1 MKIAHIIFCL
11 STGGA
16 ETMLIDII
24 NQQSKDNEISLIVIN
39 KNYSID
45 LVNKVNNN
53 INIYLINRQEG
64 SLNPYYYIKF
74 NIILTKIKPD
84 IIHCHNSN
92 IAPLIINHKTKKL
105 YLTVHDTMQDIK
117 YYEYYHKIFAI
128 SKAVKEHINSI
139 KFFPNIQIIPN
150 GIPIE
155 QIKSREHTKELNRLK
170 IIQDSRLYTEYKGQD
185 ILIRAIKQIVTEG
198 ITNIKIDFIGDG
210 DSKQELLKLTKDL
223 QLERYVNFLGLKDRN
238 YIYNHLKDYDLFVQ
252 PSIYEGFGLTV
263 AEAMAAKLPVLVSN
277 IEGPMEIIGQGKYGS
292 FFHVKDSKACAAK
305 IKEIFNSYQK
315 YQDIAETISFQ
326 HVITNYSINLTAKR
340 YLKEYEK

>member
-105 YLTVHDTMQDIK
+105 YLTVAK
-117 YYEYYHKIFAI
+117 Y
-128 SKAVKEHINSI
+128 
-139 KFFPNIQIIPN
+139 
-150 GIPIE
+150 
-155 QIKSREHTKELNRLK
+155 
-170 IIQDSRLYTEYKGQD
+170 
-185 ILIRAIKQIVTEG
+185 
-198 ITNIKIDFIGDG
+198 
-210 DSKQELLKLTKDL
+210 
-223 QLERYVNFLGLKDRN
+223 
-238 YIYNHLKDYDLFVQ
+238 
-252 PSIYEGFGLTV
+252 
-263 AEAMAAKLPVLVSN
+263 
-277 IEGPMEIIGQGKYGS
+277 
-292 FFHVKDSKACAAK
+292 
-305 IKEIFNSYQK
+305 
-315 YQDIAETISFQ
+315 
-326 HVITNYSINLTAKR
+326 
-340 YLKEYEK
+340 